1 MKRIAIYCGS
11 SKGKDEAYGKAAI
24 QLAQLMIEKNIALVY
39 GGSNIGIMGII
50 ADEILKH
57 HGQVIGVIPKRL
69 MEKELAHLHLP
80 ELHVVENM
88 HERKAMM
95 MQLSDGFIAMPG
107 GVGTLEEIT
116 EAFTWMQL
124 GYHSKPCGLLNTNH
138 YYDYLEKFFQH
149 MVEQQFMK
157 QMHKDLLLIENE
169 PAILLEKI
177 LCCKP
182 EYIDKWWKS

>member
-1 MKRIAIYCGS
+1 MKRITIYCGS
-11 SKGKDEAYGKAAI
+11 SNGVSEIYANAAR
-24 QLAQLMIEKNIALVY
+24 QLALLMLEKNIGLVY
-39 GGSNIGIMGII
+39 GGGNIGLMGII

-57 HGQVIGVIPKRL
+57 HGEVIGVIPKRL
-69 MEKELAHLHLP
+69 MEKELAHLQLT

-124 GYHSKPCGLLNTNH
+124 GYHNKPCGLLNINN
-138 YYDYLEKFFQH
+138 YYDYLEKFFEH
-149 MVEQQFMK
+149 MVTEQFMK
-157 QMHKDLLLIENE
+157 QMHKDLLLIEND
-169 PAILLEKI
+169 PKNLLEKI
-177 LCCKP
+177 MCCKP